1 MSYTAIYRDS
11 SGALHTGLDDVAVA
25 TALRDEEGLL
35 WVNIRE
41 AGDADARLLGE
52 TFDFHPLAIR
62 DCMNPRYQ
70 RPKVDDFRDY
80 LFVMLHGI
88 DAAATSEVVVTTE
101 LDLFIGENYVVSCS
115 LVTLPAVEQL
125 VDMVTEGSRLMERG
139 APLLAHA
146 VADTLVESVLPTV
159 DVMGDAAD
167 VVEDDALDRPEREVL
182 QAILRLKRSA
192 LRVQRVMGP
201 QREVM
206 ARLARGDFRLVPIE
220 LGIYYRDIYD
230 HVARIEDLTQMI
242 RERAD
247 NALTTYL
254 SAVGIRQNETMRVL
268 SIVASVFLP
277 LTLLA
282 GIYGMNFENMPELG
296 WEYGYFVILGVMLA
310 TTIGVVWSFW
320 ARSWI
325 RTGRKTL
332 SGALDFAVDPDHLRE
347 MAAEVARLRAAA
359 AGVTRRQPR

>member
-1 MSYTAIYRDS
+1 MSYTALYRDS
-11 SGALHTGLDDVAVA
+11 SGDLHTGLDEVAVA
-25 TALRDEEGLL
+25 KALRDEEGLL
-35 WVNIRE
+35 WLNVRE
-41 AGDADARLLGE
+41 ASDADERLLRE
-52 TFDFHPLAIR
+52 TFRFHPLAIR
-62 DCMNPRYQ
+62 DCMNSRYQ

-88 DAAATSEVVVTTE
+88 DAAATG
-101 LDLFIGENYVVSCS
+101 DLSS
-115 LVTLPAVEQL
+115 LVTLPAIEQL
-125 VDMVTEGSRLMERG
+125 VDAVTEGSRLMERG
-139 APLLAHA
+139 APVLAHA

-167 VVEDDALDRPEREVL
+167 VVEDDALDCPEREVL

-192 LRVQRVMGP
+192 LRIQRIMGP

-206 ARLARGDFRLVPIE
+206 AKLARGDFRLVPIE

-230 HVARIEDLTQMI
+230 HVARIEDLTQTI

-282 GIYGMNFENMPELG
+282 GIYGMNFENIPELG

-310 TTIGVVWSFW
+310 TTIGVIWSFW

-325 RTGRKTL
+325 RAGRKTL

-347 MAAEVARLRAAA
+347 MASEVTRLRSAAVGVARRQ
-359 AGVTRRQPR
+359 QPRDPSGR